1 MTRVPAEAERNI
13 KSAAEEMHDIFHMIS
28 VRLLEC
34 LTPIMW
40 KMDIMSVGEGPLSKK
55 VPLFESYLPLL
66 EERISKSRRK

>member
-1 MTRVPAEAERNI
+1 MDRLFFSPSFYVMI
-13 KSAAEEMHDIFHMIS
+13 SVKYDIFHMIS

-40 KMDIMSVGEGPLSKK
+40 KMDVMSVGEGPLSKK

-66 EERISKSRRK
+66 EERISKARRK

>member
-13 KSAAEEMHDIFHMIS
+13 KSAAEEMHDIFYMIS

-40 KMDIMSVGEGPLSKK
+40 KMDVMFAGDGAFQTKDAVLWLCCNTVYNTRK
-55 VPLFESYLPLL
+55 VVN
-66 EERISKSRRK
+66 

>member
-55 VPLFESYLPLL
+55 VQLFESYLPLL
-66 EERISKSRRK
+66 

>member
-1 MTRVPAEAERNI
+1 MN
-13 KSAAEEMHDIFHMIS
+13 KYDIFHMIS

-40 KMDIMSVGEGPLSKK
+40 KMDVMSVGEGALSKK

-66 EERISKSRRK
+66 

>member
-40 KMDIMSVGEGPLSKK
+40 KMDVMSVGEGPLSKK

-66 EERISKSRRK
+66 

>member
-34 LTPIMW
+34 ITPIMW
-40 KMDIMSVGEGPLSKK
+40 KMDVMSVGEGPLSKK

-66 EERISKSRRK
+66 EERISKARRK